1 MKKTVLITGFAPFG
15 GETTNPSW
23 QVVSQLQG
31 WQPSPN
37 FEVVAAELACAFAD
51 SAKQLTQLI
60 SAFNPCLVLAVGQAG
75 GRTQICLEK
84 VAINLIEAR
93 IPDNVGYQP
102 SGLAIAPDGPA
113 AYFAKLPLKSMLQA
127 LHQANIPAAISYTAG
142 TFVCFRDLR
151 WRGCTRNMAA
161 DCLRATSEASWARLS
176 RSTRQSGRLPF
187 IARRCSSRSTMASQP
202 PQLRSKRKSP
212 QMEQSF

>member
-37 FEVVAAELACAFAD
+37 IEVVAAELACAFED

-102 SGLAIAPDGPA
+102 SGLAIAPDGPV

-142 TFVCFRDLR
+142 TFVCNSIFYQLCHRYPNLPAGFVHIPYAPSQTIHTGAASLAIEIAVTALKICIEVALQNPEDVTYQT
-151 WRGCTRNMAA
+151 GCL
-161 DCLRATSEASWARLS
+161 D
-176 RSTRQSGRLPF
+176 
-187 IARRCSSRSTMASQP
+187 
-202 PQLRSKRKSP
+202 
-212 QMEQSF
+212 